1 MKNIFYQTEDGHL
14 FDYEDIVALLIFEF
28 RKLKDEGWKEEEVL
42 EYFANENFEGDT
54 QYIEILRRIVL
65 KTIFELI
72 ESQ

>member
-42 EYFANENFEGDT
+42 EYFA
-54 QYIEILRRIVL
+54 
-65 KTIFELI
+65 
-72 ESQ
+72 